1 MEQQKLNP
9 AIVYVLSIIGL
20 LCCCFGGLGILLAA
34 PAFFIA
40 QSGLKK
46 ASLSPDDYEPASVKA
61 MTTAKTMAL
70 VVTIICA
77 ITLIYNIYD
86 LSTGGFEKRME
97 FFETFSEEFN
107 KGYEQGLE
115 DAAAE

>member
-20 LCCCFGGLGILLAA
+20 LCCCFGGLGVLLSA
-34 PAFFIA
+34 PAFFVA

-46 ASLSPDDYEPASVKA
+46 ASLSPDDYDPASVKA
-61 MTTAKTMAL
+61 MNTAKILAL
-70 VVTIICA
+70 VVTIICG

-86 LSTGGFEKRME
+86 LSTGGFETRMQ
-97 FFETFSEEFN
+97 FFEEFM
-107 KGYEQGLE
+107 KGYEEGMQ
-115 DAAAE
+115 DAASK

>member
-20 LCCCFGGLGILLAA
+20 LCCCFGGLGILLSA

-46 ASLSPDDYEPASVKA
+46 ASVSPDDYEPASVKA
-61 MTTAKTMAL
+61 MNTAKIIAL
-70 VVTIICA
+70 VVTIICG
-77 ITLIYNIYD
+77 ITLLYNIYD
-86 LSTGGFEKRME
+86 LSTGGWEERQEMINE
-97 FFETFSEEFN
+97 FMQ
-107 KGYEQGLE
+107 GYQEGLE
-115 DAAAE
+115 EAANE